1 MTMVQKELFELG
13 VLTEDGL
20 HHLGQAS
27 AEARGAIHTRP
38 EVVEFIL
45 DLVGWKQGSIHGTER
60 LLEPSAGHG
69 DFLIPAA
76 RRLLE
81 SHPSMPLAQL
91 RERIIATEVSA
102 SAAEVCRERLVEL
115 AMELGRTPQDAA
127 CLSKAWVR
135 QADFLTHDLA
145 QGFTH
150 IVGNPPYLRLEA
162 LPKTLLSLY
171 RTLWTSLY
179 DRADLYVAFI
189 EKSLSLLASEG
200 RLGFI
205 CADRWMRNR
214 YGKILRE
221 RVSSGFHLEI
231 NVDFTG
237 CPAFLSEVD
246 AYPSVFTIRKGSGVS
261 TRTFSKP
268 EISRPALTELAQ
280 RLTSP
285 ICDPAIHEAKGVVK
299 GDRPW
304 VLNQTD
310 KTVVLRD
317 LEERYPLLE
326 DAGCKVGIGVATGAD
341 AIFIGPESKLDVEED
356 RKLPLIGTADIQSGQ
371 VVWSGNWVL
380 NPFEPDGSLAPLSK
394 YPRFERYVR
403 GHEAALKAR
412 NVAIRNPNAW
422 YRTID
427 RIQAD
432 LIHTPKLLIPDIKGS
447 AHVVVDL
454 GGRYPHHNLY
464 FILPGE
470 WPIHAL
476 AAVLRSRIAY
486 AFVELY
492 CPPLRSGFLRF
503 QAQYLRRIRLPRW
516 ASLSNPLQ
524 SQLQNP
530 NSAEDLSRAIQDA
543 FGLTARQWAN
553 LRSSNPRS

>member
-1 MTMVQKELFELG
+1 MVQKEMFELSG
-13 VLTEDGL
+13 ISEDGL
-20 HHLGQAS
+20 HHLGHAS

-45 DLVGWKQGSIHGTER
+45 DLVGWKHGNIPLSAR

-81 SHPSMPLAQL
+81 SHPSMPLTQL
-91 RERIIATEVSA
+91 KERILATEVSA
-102 SAAEVCRERLVEL
+102 SAAQECRERVLQL
-115 AMELGRTPQDAA
+115 AQELGRTAQEAQS
-127 CLSKAWVR
+127 LSKAWVR
-135 QADFLTHDLA
+135 QADFLTQDLA
-145 QGFTH
+145 CGFTH

-162 LPKTLLSLY
+162 LPKSLLNLY
-171 RTLWTSLY
+171 RTLWASLY

-189 EKSLSLLASEG
+189 EKSLSLLGSEG

-221 RVSSGFHLEI
+221 RVSNGFHLEV

-237 CPAFLSEVD
+237 CPAFLTEVD
-246 AYPSVFTIRKGSGVS
+246 AYPSVFTIRKGSGS
-261 TRTFSKP
+261 TTRTFSRP
-268 EISRPALTELAQ
+268 EVSRTALSDLAL

-285 ICDPAIHEAKGVVK
+285 ICDPSIEQAQDVVK

-304 VLNQTD
+304 VLNQSD
-310 KTVVLRD
+310 KTKVLRD
-317 LEERYPLLE
+317 LEERYPTLE
-326 DAGCKVGIGVATGAD
+326 EAGCKVGIGVATGAD
-341 AIFIGPESKLDVEED
+341 AIFIGPESKLDVEKD
-356 RKLPLIGTADIQSGQ
+356 RKVPLIGTGDIHSGQ
-371 VVWSGNWVL
+371 VIWSGNWVL
-380 NPFEPDGSLAPLSK
+380 NPFEPDGSLAPLPK
-394 YPRFERYVR
+394 YPRFERYVQS
-403 GHEAALKAR
+403 HAAALKAR

-427 RIQAD
+427 RIHAD
-432 LIHTPKLLIPDIKGS
+432 LVRTPKLLVPDIKGS

-454 GGRYPHHNLY
+454 GGFYPHHNLY
-464 FILPGE
+464 YILPGE

-476 AAVLRSRIAY
+476 AEVLRSRIAY
-486 AFVELY
+486 GFVELY
-492 CPPLRSGFLRF
+492 CPPLRGGFLRF

-516 ASLSNPLQ
+516 ATLPRSLQ
-524 SQLQNP
+524 AQLQTP
-530 NSAEDLSRAIQDA
+530 NSAEDLSGGIREA
-543 FGLTARQWAN
+543 FGLTSRQWARLQPTN
-553 LRSSNPRS
+553 LQS